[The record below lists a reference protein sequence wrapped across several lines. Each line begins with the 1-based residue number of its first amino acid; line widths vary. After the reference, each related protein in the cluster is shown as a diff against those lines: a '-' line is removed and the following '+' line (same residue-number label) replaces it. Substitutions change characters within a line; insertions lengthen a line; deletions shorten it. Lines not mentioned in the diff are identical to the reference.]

1 MKKSGVPPL
10 LLFIFIL
17 IIVSTF
23 IKRTSEYIKLQNDPN
38 YANKKLNDRLIIGII
53 LIVFFMLIYFMRL
66 I

>member
-1 MKKSGVPPL
+1 MKNKLSFV

-38 YANKKLNDRLIIGII
+38 YTNKKLNDRLIVGII
-53 LIVFFMLIYFMRL
+53 IIVIFMLIYFMRL

>member
-1 MKKSGVPPL
+1 MKKSGLPPL

-38 YANKKLNDRLIIGII
+38 YTNKKLNYQLIIGII

>member
-1 MKKSGVPPL
+1 MKKSGVSPL

-38 YANKKLNDRLIIGII
+38 YTNKKLHYQLIIGII

>member
-1 MKKSGVPPL
+1 MKNKLPYVL
-10 LLFIFIL
+10 IFIFIL

>member
-1 MKKSGVPPL
+1 MKKSGLPPL

-38 YANKKLNDRLIIGII
+38 YTNKKLNDRLIVGII
-53 LIVFFMLIYFMRL
+53 IIVIFMLIYFMRL

>member
-1 MKKSGVPPL
+1 MKNKLSFV

-38 YANKKLNDRLIIGII
+38 YTNKKLHYQLIIGII
-53 LIVFFMLIYFMRL
+53 LIVIFMLIYFMRL